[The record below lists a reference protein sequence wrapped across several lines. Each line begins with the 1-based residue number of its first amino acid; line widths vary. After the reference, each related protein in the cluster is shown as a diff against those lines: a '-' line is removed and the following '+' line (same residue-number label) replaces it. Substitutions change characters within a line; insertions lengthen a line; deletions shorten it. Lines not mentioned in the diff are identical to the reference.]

1 MSRVVI
7 AGNRCWQSGLS
18 VSDFGNLASLAP
30 LIQQR
35 LIPLRQLILVT
46 AAQTIGVGEI
56 EESLKWGEP
65 SYTPSKKG
73 IGSSVRLAPRN
84 DGKLSMHFICHT
96 GLVDRF
102 RELYSDRLTFEGNR
116 TIVIDEYKPLAEQEL
131 RHCIAM
137 ALTYFLK

>member
-18 VSDFGNLASLAP
+18 VSDFGNLASFTP
-30 LIQQR
+30 VMQQR
-35 LIPLRQLILVT
+35 LIPLRQFILAT
-46 AAQTIGVGEI
+46 AAQTRGVGEI

-65 SYTPSKKG
+65 SYTPKKKG
-73 IGSSVRLAPRN
+73 IGSSVRLAPRK
-84 DGKLSMHFICHT
+84 DDSVSMHFICHT
-96 GLVDRF
+96 GLVERF

-116 TIVIDEYKPLAEQEL
+116 TIVVDANKPLAEQEL